1 MTDHVTDRNSA
12 SNPATDVTKVC
23 RYQESATD
31 RVGLL
36 DGYLADLQAGKN
48 PDKARLLKEHPEL
61 ADELE
66 QCLAG
71 IEFVHRTAGTT
82 PATPTQIG
90 DFQILREVGRGGMG
104 VVYEAE
110 QVSLKRRVALK
121 VLREWNQDFGPQ
133 HGIKR
138 RHARAPHHT
147 NNLHGVAQ
155 THEHFEPNPLADR
168 IAVGPHTPR
177 HHLTHHGD
185 PR

>member
-1 MTDHVTDRNSA
+1 MTDDATDRNPA
-12 SNPATDVTKVC
+12 SNPATDVTKVY
-23 RYQESATD
+23 RPQESAVD
-31 RVGLL
+31 LVRLL

-121 VLREWNQDFGPQ
+121 VLQIG
-133 HGIKR
+133 
-138 RHARAPHHT
+138 RAH
-147 NNLHGVAQ
+147 V
-155 THEHFEPNPLADR
+155 
-168 IAVGPHTPR
+168 
-177 HHLTHHGD
+177 
-185 PR
+185 